1 MQAKRALPISLLA
14 IAGALAIATGIA
26 AAEPPCHLD
35 RIAEWPTRTE
45 RNQLLVD
52 GAVNGQPVI
61 VKLDTGATRTI
72 ILRPAALKLGL
83 TLHQTRS
90 RLYGV
95 GGEADLE
102 LAWVDEL
109 AIGEIRRQS
118 WRLLVAGGR
127 DRDEGIAVLLGE
139 DFFEKFD
146 VEFDLAHNAV
156 RLYHPVACSDRSLV
170 YWASGGVSEVEM
182 EAVDGGRPQ
191 IVLSV
196 KVNGHSVSAL
206 LDSGTQS
213 SLLNLSDAAAAG
225 ITPETA
231 GVVPVGKVGGLGRK
245 SVTTWLGTFQSV
257 SIGNEIVRDAALP
270 FADLY
275 KDATY
280 TPRGSFIP
288 RRAETLQPMLLGADF
303 LRAHRVL
310 VLHSQ
315 RKIYFTYAGGRVFTW
330 AASARGSSQPKQGP

>member
-1 MQAKRALPISLLA
+1 LQAKRARPISLLA
-14 IAGALAIATGIA
+14 IAGALAIASGFVA
-26 AAEPPCHLD
+26 AKPQCHLD
-35 RIAEWPTRTE
+35 QIAEWPVRLE

-52 GAVNGQPVI
+52 GAVNGQSVV
-61 VKLDTGATRTI
+61 VKLDTGTTRTI

-83 TLHQTRS
+83 ALHRTRS

-102 LAWVDEL
+102 LAW
-109 AIGEIRRQS
+109 IGELEIGGITRQNL
-118 WRLLVAGGR
+118 RLLVAGGR

-139 DFFEKFD
+139 DFFQKFD

-156 RLYHPVACSDRSLV
+156 RLYQPAGCSDSSLA
-170 YWASGGVSEVEM
+170 YWASGGASEVEIK
-182 EAVDGGRPQ
+182 AVDAGPPQ
-191 IVLSV
+191 IVFMV
-196 KVNGHSVSAL
+196 KINGHPVSAL
-206 LDSGTQS
+206 LDSGAES
-213 SLLNLSDAAAAG
+213 SLLNMSDATAAG

-231 GVVPVGKVGGLGRK
+231 GVVPIGKVGGLGRK

-257 SIGNEIVRDAALP
+257 AIGNEIVRDAALP

-280 TPRGSFIP
+280 APMGSFI
-288 RRAETLQPMLLGADF
+288 RQRADTLQPMLLGVDF

-310 VLHSQ
+310 VVHSQ
-315 RKIYFTYAGGRVFTW
+315 RKIYFTYGGGRVFMW
-330 AASARGSSQPKQGP
+330 AAAQGAS

>member
-1 MQAKRALPISLLA
+1 
-14 IAGALAIATGIA
+14 
-26 AAEPPCHLD
+26 
-35 RIAEWPTRTE
+35 
-45 RNQLLVD
+45 
-52 GAVNGQPVI
+52 
-61 VKLDTGATRTI
+61 
-72 ILRPAALKLGL
+72 
-83 TLHQTRS
+83 
-90 RLYGV
+90 
-95 GGEADLE
+95 
-102 LAWVDEL
+102 
-109 AIGEIRRQS
+109 
-118 WRLLVAGGR
+118 
-127 DRDEGIAVLLGE
+127 
-139 DFFEKFD
+139 
-146 VEFDLAHNAV
+146 
-156 RLYHPVACSDRSLV
+156 
-170 YWASGGVSEVEM
+170 
-182 EAVDGGRPQ
+182 
-191 IVLSV
+191 
-196 KVNGHSVSAL
+196 VSAR

-213 SLLNLSDAAAAG
+213 SLLILSDASAAG